1 MVHRHV
7 VVTWFAYVLFSCWCL
22 RALLVDEHDR
32 DDRHTWI
39 AALYFCAVTI
49 LTVGYGDVR
58 PTTTAGKLYVIFFI
72 LVAACLASVL
82 LSRVAERIP
91 EFQDRASRII
101 SRKKERVM
109 RVDVAKLR
117 ERIRSNRA
125 GRSPSASEAG
135 RSDHDTTTSEEEQHR
150 AADDAAEAE
159 EENTEWEDRPKH
171 VVAKALTVVA
181 TFVVVGAT
189 CMMLVERRSAVD
201 AFYWAVT
208 TVTTVGYGDITPETD
223 GGRLFVLL
231 FVTCAV
237 ATLAWAGTTLV
248 EVAVVATSEATAASV
263 FRREN
268 NARSPRQSRGR
279 QGIRHGDGFHEGGV
293 GAAGKMRRA
302 GFPNHR
308 GKFRRV
314 GRQRGQ
320 DDRRRG
326 SRRRRQSARRRP
338 RARAQGGEREREKGG
353 RRGRGLKTTDP
364 HA

>member
-1 MVHRHV
+1 M
-7 VVTWFAYVLFSCWCL
+7 
-22 RALLVDEHDR
+22 
-32 DDRHTWI
+32 
-39 AALYFCAVTI
+39 
-49 LTVGYGDVR
+49 
-58 PTTTAGKLYVIFFI
+58 
-72 LVAACLASVL
+72 
-82 LSRVAERIP
+82 
-91 EFQDRASRII
+91 
-101 SRKKERVM
+101 
-109 RVDVAKLR
+109 
-117 ERIRSNRA
+117 
-125 GRSPSASEAG
+125 
-135 RSDHDTTTSEEEQHR
+135 
-150 AADDAAEAE
+150 
-159 EENTEWEDRPKH
+159 
-171 VVAKALTVVA
+171 VA

-248 EVAVVATSEATAASV
+248 EVAVVATSEATAAKV
-263 FRREN
+263 FRRREN
-268 NARSPRQSRGR
+268 NTRSPRQSRGR

-320 DDRRRG
+320 DHFVEDLVG
-326 SRRRRQSARRRP
+326 DVNQLAADL
-338 RARAQGGEREREKGG
+338 RACSGGEREREKGG
-353 RRGRGLKTTDP
+353 RRGWGLKTTDP